1 MSAAGN
7 FTNQNFSMREGD
19 GFDANGKF
27 LKGLDNFLSWA
38 VDDGCDVIAIY
49 VARLKG
55 KIDRDLGATIGCIR
69 EERII
74 VELGVMELAEQTK
87 NMCD

>member
-7 FTNQNFSMREGD
+7 FTNQKLGMREGD

-27 LKGLDNFLSWA
+27 LKGLDNFLSGA
-38 VDDGCDVIAIY
+38 VDDGCDVVAID
-49 VARLKG
+49 VAWLEG
-55 KIDRDLGATIGCIR
+55 EIDRNLGATIGCIR

-74 VELGVMELAEQTK
+74 VELGVMELGEQTT
-87 NMCD
+87 NSCD